1 MTKHKRQDDDG
12 DLESLEV
19 WRTGDDDR
27 YLESLYNERELLK
40 KALSLPTILP
50 KTKSSVTKKLKIM
63 TEEIEVMEKTKALYE
78 LGIL

>member
-12 DLESLEV
+12 DLESLEI

-27 YLESLYNERELLK
+27 HLESLYKDRELMK